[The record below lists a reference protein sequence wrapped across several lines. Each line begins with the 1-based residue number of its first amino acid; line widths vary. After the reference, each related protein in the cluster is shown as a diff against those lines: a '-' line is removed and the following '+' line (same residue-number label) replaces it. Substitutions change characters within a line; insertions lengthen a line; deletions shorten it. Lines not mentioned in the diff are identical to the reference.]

1 MAAGQSGHCLAKAKP
16 HDEAMNLQLALTLL
30 TLLAAALAAWAAL
43 RPHRDAGVDDLA
55 RTLSEEVARAR
66 RDSQADLNVQ
76 LGPLRDKLADLDRA
90 VATAKAEQLKGLAV
104 GLGDGF
110 RSLTADLQLSL
121 TQGREEQRKSLTEVQ
136 ESVRK
141 QLEALQKGND
151 EKLEQMRQTVDEKL
165 HDTLE
170 KRLGESFKQ
179 VSDRLEA
186 VHKGLGE
193 MQTLAQDVGGLK
205 KVMGNFKT
213 LGMLGEAQLS
223 GLLSQFLAPGQ
234 YEAQVHVKPGSREAV
249 DFAVRMPGPIEG
261 QTVWLPIDAK
271 FPLEDYQRLMEAMDQ
286 ADPVGVL
293 AATKALEARVASE
306 AKTLSEKYINPPET
320 TDFALLFLPSEG
332 LYAEVLRCRGL
343 FERLQRDLRV
353 TVVGPTTLSALLNA
367 LQVGFKTLAIT
378 RQSADVWKVLGE
390 VKTEFGKF
398 TDSLKAVEK
407 KLQEAANKVGEVTT
421 RSNVMTRKLKDVE
434 ALPALEE
441 LPTLA
446 STEPPGE

>member
-1 MAAGQSGHCLAKAKP
+1 
-16 HDEAMNLQLALTLL
+16 
-30 TLLAAALAAWAAL
+30 
-43 RPHRDAGVDDLA
+43 
-55 RTLSEEVARAR
+55 
-66 RDSQADLNVQ
+66 
-76 LGPLRDKLADLDRA
+76 
-90 VATAKAEQLKGLAV
+90 
-104 GLGDGF
+104 
-110 RSLTADLQLSL
+110 SL

-141 QLEALQKGND
+141 QLETLQKAND
-151 EKLEQMRQTVDEKL
+151 DKLEQMRKTVDEKL

-434 ALPALEE
+434 ALPAPEE
-441 LPTLA
+441 LPTLGSA
-446 STEPPGE
+446 EPSDE